1 MDPMD
6 EKKLR
11 ALQMLQ
17 PPGLGKG
24 RALLATLRTLMLFT
38 AAMITL
44 PIGLYFVSKTYLFE
58 GVLGLP
64 AIDSYFYSAIVA
76 VVSVHIVLALFV
88 YMAWNEGTRQW
99 QETSKLE

>member
-1 MDPMD
+1 MDPID

-58 GVLGLP
+58 GMLGLP
-64 AIDSYFYSAIVA
+64 TIDSYFYSAIVA

-99 QETSKLE
+99 QEASKLE